1 MLKPL
6 GEALSEISAARWRQS
21 ERAKADD
28 GSAARGHLSRTLLL
42 IRTLIEYVLAP
53 RDLKRPIREADINP
67 GSTHV
72 RFVP

>member
-1 MLKPL
+1 LNSDYSDRLL

-42 IRTLIEYVLAP
+42 IRTLTNTCCVPPVAFRTYLIN
-53 RDLKRPIREADINP
+53 RPA
-67 GSTHV
+67 G
-72 RFVP
+72 